1 MNKKADICK
10 KILKYAYKSENLYT
24 ISKSMTSIELKKN
37 LLVDKSHQKIF
48 YFLYFDYIVH
58 YPTELLPDS
67 VKIAR
72 YALDKWKNLKQYS
85 VMDEIRNQLKTMN
98 R

>member
-1 MNKKADICK
+1 MNKKADIST

-48 YFLYFDYIVH
+48 YFLYFDYIVQT
-58 YPTELLPDS
+58 PAELLP
-67 VKIAR
+67 KMYF
-72 YALDKWKNLKQYS
+72 YA
-85 VMDEIRNQLKTMN
+85 
-98 R
+98 